1 MLIRHSG
8 MQSLRVA
15 TGLPLMFTQTS
26 RLLLPMRKLRMPTRK
41 RLLPVPKLL
50 PLVRKL
56 LLPVPKLLP
65 PVLKLLI
72 PVRVPLIPA
81 RSNVPF
87 KPALNSSLGVLIA

>member
-26 RLLLPMRKLRMPTRK
+26 RLLLPMRKLRLPTRK
-41 RLLPVPKLL
+41 R
-50 PLVRKL
+50 